1 MATAVRAALGAAS
14 VSSLQAPRS
23 RLRFLTCGSVDDGK
37 STLIGRLLY
46 ESKLLYED
54 QIATLQKES
63 RKAGAQNGALDFALL
78 VDGLA
83 AEREQGITIDV
94 AYRYFSTGSRMF
106 IVADTPGHEQYTRN
120 MATAASSSDLAVLLI
135 DARKGILTQT
145 KRHSFIVS
153 MLGVRHVI
161 LAVNKMDLVGYSQ
174 AVFRKTEAEYRAF
187 AASLGFTEI
196 SCIPMSAKLGDN
208 VVELS
213 ANMPWYRYRSLMAH
227 LESVEI
233 EDDLRSKPFRMPVQ
247 WVNRPDA
254 DFRGY
259 SGLIA
264 SGTVRVGDRLRVL
277 PSGKESGV
285 QRIVTFDGDL
295 DVALAGQ
302 SITVVLDDEIDVS
315 RGDLL
320 CAASTPAHVADRFRA
335 KVLWLSEAPLQPDK
349 PYFIKIGTKRL
360 PGALARPEHAI
371 DIATLGQKSAATL
384 EMNEI
389 GVCDV
394 ALDAPAAFDS
404 YAENRETG
412 SFIVIDRMTNNTVGM
427 GLILDAGGDP
437 RAARRPP
444 WFRVARRNARSRERS
459 WRSLAKAASWRSV
472 GTIDTLVLAYIF
484 TGSAAISFAIGSM
497 EVATK
502 TVLYYLHER
511 TWARVRAGVR

>member
-1 MATAVRAALGAAS
+1 MATAVRDVLALAP
-14 VSSLQAPRS
+14 VSLQAPRS

-54 QIATLQKES
+54 QVATLEKES
-63 RKAGAQNGALDFALL
+63 RKAGAEHGALDFALL

-145 KRHSFIVS
+145 RRHSFIVS

-174 AVFRKTEAEYRAF
+174 QAFRKIEDDYRAF
-187 AASLGFTEI
+187 AAPLGFTEI
-196 SCIPMSAKLGDN
+196 SCIPISAKLGDN
-208 VVELS
+208 VIDPS
-213 ANMPWYRYRSLMAH
+213 ADMPWYRGRSLLEH

-233 EDDLRSKPFRMPVQ
+233 EEDLRSKPFRMPVQ

-259 SGLIA
+259 AGLIA
-264 SGTVRVGDRLRVL
+264 SGTVRVGEKVRVL
-277 PSGKESGV
+277 PSGKETAV

-295 DVALAGQ
+295 PVAVAGQ
-302 SITVVLDDEIDVS
+302 SVTLVLADEIDVS

-320 CAASTPAHVADRFRA
+320 CAPAAPAHVADRLSA
-335 KVLWLSEAPLQPDK
+335 KVLWLSETPLQPQK
-349 PYFIKIGTKRL
+349 PYLIKIGTKRL
-360 PGALARPEHAI
+360 PGALAKPEHAI
-371 DIATLGQKSAATL
+371 DIATLGEKAAATL
-384 EMNEI
+384 AMNEI
-389 GVCDV
+389 GVCTV
-394 ALDAPAAFDS
+394 SLDAPVAFDA
-404 YAENRETG
+404 YADNRDTG

-427 GLILDAGGDP
+427 GLLLAAPNGHGSSGGL
-437 RAARRPP
+437 
-444 WFRVARRNARSRERS
+444 F
-459 WRSLAKAASWRSV
+459 RSLSR
-472 GTIDTLVLAYIF
+472 L
-484 TGSAAISFAIGSM
+484 IG
-497 EVATK
+497 
-502 TVLYYLHER
+502 R
-511 TWARVRAGVR
+511 

>member
-1 MATAVRAALGAAS
+1 MATTVGAAFAAAP
-14 VSSLQAPRS
+14 VSSLQGPRS

-54 QIATLQKES
+54 QIATLEKES
-63 RKAGAQNGALDFALL
+63 RKAGAQDGALDFALL
-78 VDGLA
+78 LDGLA

-120 MATAASSSDLAVLLI
+120 MATAASSSDLAVILI

-145 KRHSFIVS
+145 RRHSFIVS

-174 AVFRKTEAEYRAF
+174 SVFRQIEAEYRAF
-187 AASLGFTEI
+187 AAPLGFAEI
-196 SCIPMSAKLGDN
+196 FCIPISAKLGDN
-208 VVELS
+208 VIDSS
-213 ANMPWYRYRSLMAH
+213 ANMPWYRQPSLMCH
-227 LESVEI
+227 LESAEI
-233 EDDLRSKPFRMPVQ
+233 EDDLRKTPFRMPVQ

-264 SGTVRVGDRLRVL
+264 SGTVKVCDRVRVL
-277 PSGKESGV
+277 PAGKESAIR
-285 QRIVTFDGDL
+285 RIVTFDGDL
-295 DVALAGQ
+295 DVAVAGQ
-302 SITVVLDDEIDVS
+302 SVTVVLHDEIDVS

-320 CAASTPAHVADRFRA
+320 CAPAAPADVADRFNA
-335 KVLWLSEAPLQPDK
+335 KILWMSETPLQPDR
-349 PYFIKIGTKRL
+349 PYIVKIGARRL
-360 PGALARPEHAI
+360 PARIAAPDYAI

-394 ALDAPAAFDS
+394 ALDASAAFDS
-404 YAENRETG
+404 YAESRETG

-459 WRSLAKAASWRSV
+459 WRSLAKAASWRFV
-472 GTIDTLVLAYIF
+472 GTIDTLLLAYIF